1 MYFSN
6 RSLQVRNVSLAI
18 VNGSITLIILLIAP
32 LGIVAVMIN
41 TALVAA
47 ATYVTAI
54 VADRVV
60 LYLQGDQMQ
69 RAELLDRPGRS
80 EIQRVDADDLERR

>member
-32 LGIVAVMIN
+32 LGIVAVLIN

-47 ATYVTAI
+47 ATYATAI
-54 VADRVV
+54 VGDRVI
-60 LYLQGDQMQ
+60 LYLQGDPQ
-69 RAELLDRPGRS
+69 RAELLERPGRS
-80 EIQRVDADDLERR
+80 SIRRADADDLERR